1 MQEEVPNFSDE
12 KIAQIVKEHYGL
24 EGKISSFVSFE
35 DQNAL
40 ITTPGERYVLKI
52 ANKRWLPEFVKM
64 QTDVLDH
71 LKKEAPNLT
80 VPSVIKTSNGD
91 DIISVDGFLVRLLNF
106 LQGELLTNIPRTPD
120 LYQDV
125 GRFLGQFSEAMKTFS
140 PEATEGSDPLWKLD
154 NVIACKEYLPEVIDE
169 DARDRITRLFE
180 YYEKNIMPKLPH
192 LRKAVIHG
200 DANEQ
205 NFLIN
210 PAEPTIITGLID
222 FGELQFSSQINDLA
236 ITLAYGLLGE
246 DDIEMASSQI
256 IKGYEREFAILDEE
270 REILYYLMAMRLV
283 TNITMTSHTAKLFP
297 ENEYI
302 LIAQKPAQELL
313 NKLEQE
319 KYILA

>member
-1 MQEEVPNFSDE
+1 
-12 KIAQIVKEHYGL
+12 
-24 EGKISSFVSFE
+24 
-35 DQNAL
+35 
-40 ITTPGERYVLKI
+40 
-52 ANKRWLPEFVKM
+52 
-64 QTDVLDH
+64 
-71 LKKEAPNLT
+71 
-80 VPSVIKTSNGD
+80 
-91 DIISVDGFLVRLLNF
+91 
-106 LQGELLTNIPRTPD
+106 
-120 LYQDV
+120 
-125 GRFLGQFSEAMKTFS
+125 
-140 PEATEGSDPLWKLD
+140 
-154 NVIACKEYLPEVIDE
+154 
-169 DARDRITRLFE
+169 
-180 YYEKNIMPKLPH
+180 MPKLPH

>member
-80 VPSVIKTSNGD
+80 VPSVIKTSNDD